1 MTNGITVGMDLGN
14 KKHVITAIDSNG
26 TVLQK
31 ATIANNAQEVTE
43 FFSQYKEPCKVII
56 EAGTPSIWVGNHLK
70 NMGHK
75 VKLADPAKIKA
86 IWGST
91 VKTDDRDSE
100 MLARLANA
108 DMKLL
113 NEVHLKDMEVQAHAS
128 VLKARDRLVMSR
140 AQLVLFTRSQFKLI
154 GMDVPAC
161 STASFAKQVRLLVP
175 KELKIVLQP
184 ILRTISHLTEEIKK
198 YDKKISKLCKK
209 YKETETLQQVNG
221 VGPVT
226 ALGFCLAVGD
236 KTRFKNNRSIGAYL
250 GLVPKCDQ
258 SGDTNKQLRISKA
271 GNSNLRRLLVNCAQH
286 ILGIYGKD
294 SDLKRFGMRLI
305 NRGKGKNNK
314 KKAVIAVSRK
324 LSVLLLK
331 LYKTGEEY
339 IPLKNSL
346 KKAA

>member
-1 MTNGITVGMDLGN
+1 
-14 KKHVITAIDSNG
+14 
-26 TVLQK
+26 
-31 ATIANNAQEVTE
+31 
-43 FFSQYKEPCKVII
+43 
-56 EAGTPSIWVGNHLK
+56 
-70 NMGHK
+70 MGHK

-113 NEVHLKDMEVQAHAS
+113 NEVHLKDTEVQVHAS

-140 AQLVLFTRSQFKLI
+140 TQLVLFTRSQFKQVGVDI
-154 GMDVPAC
+154 PTC
-161 STASFAKQVRLLVP
+161 STASFAKTIKPIVP
-175 KELKIVLQP
+175 KELKIVLQS
-184 ILRTISHLTEEIKK
+184 ILKTISFLTEEIKK

-209 YKETETLQQVNG
+209 YKETKKLQQIDG
-221 VGPVT
+221 VGPLT
-226 ALGFCLAVGD
+226 SLGFCLAVGN
-236 KTRFKNNRSIGAYL
+236 KTRFKKNRSIGAYF

-258 SGDTNKQLRISKA
+258 SGETNKQLKITKA
-271 GNSNLRRLLVNCAQH
+271 GNSNIRRLLINCAQY
-286 ILGIYGKD
+286 ILGVHGKD
-294 SDLKRFGMRLI
+294 SDLRRFGERII
-305 NRGKGKNNK
+305 NHSKSKERKR
-314 KKAVIAVSRK
+314 KAVVAVSRK

-331 LYKTGEEY
+331 LYKTDEVY